1 MTPAEWIPILIALI
15 SAGLL
20 KYAVDVIKWW
30 TVRRKSKT
38 PEGKQA
44 ANLATLDQSLA
55 VVARA
60 RDELEADNA
69 RLRAQLAEADARHAV
84 ERMTWTEEKAAM
96 KSEIHEL
103 ERRLREMLAE
113 IENLKLRHA

>member
-1 MTPAEWIPILIALI
+1 MNWTEVLVALIA
-15 SAGLL
+15 AGLL
-20 KYAVDVIKWW
+20 KYAVDLAKWW
-30 TVRRKSKT
+30 SARRKRKS
-38 PEGKQA
+38 PEGVQS

-69 RLRAQLAEADARHAV
+69 RLRSQLAESDARHAA
-84 ERMTWTEEKAAM
+84 ERATWAEEKASM
-96 KSEIHEL
+96 KAEIHDL

-113 IENLKLRHA
+113 IENLKIRHA